1 MLWNRLTLCTG
12 GKTFV
17 GARLRRLRGEHGLT
31 QVALARTLGLSTSYV
46 NLLEND
52 QRPVTVA
59 VLLALAE
66 RFDLPTH
73 YFTPESDARLVS
85 DLREILADGP
95 ATIGQIEELVAR
107 MPEDARYRVRV
118 DPVRRRD
125 GRAVRRHLRRH
136 RHPGSAISRRATW
149 RCCWPAGCSS
159 GSTWCRS

>member
-85 DLREILADGP
+85 DLREILADGSGDDRSDRGTGR
-95 ATIGQIEELVAR
+95 A
-107 MPEDARYRVRV
+107 DARRC
-118 DPVRRRD
+118 
-125 GRAVRRHLRRH
+125 AV
-136 RHPGSAISRRATW
+136 SR
-149 RCCWPAGCSS
+149 S
-159 GSTWCRS
+159 G